1 MYTENVNGSTRLADA
16 LVDIDRFSAAQTCF
30 HRRPL
35 SSVLCRA
42 YGSYFAACVILT
54 VFPFSLL
61 VLGIW
66 VLGNT
71 DGDVTGG
78 IVMVAVSGLA
88 LIYVIAKTSSSAN
101 AYRKL
106 PPVVIRLESD
116 GMHKLAGRN
125 RANTLEWAKIQLVRI
140 HVESFTCFDVCNR
153 ICRAEIFDSTPNGRV
168 WIPKIKV
175 EEWEVQE
182 PLKLMVDALMSHA
195 PDPTIQ
201 PVAKTAYSVSVHGL
215 EVGRSKVFDYRW
227 QHRRANPPQSVD
239 VDLSSNAAAP
249 TAAMTG
255 SQLTAAHDP
264 ANEAPAA
271 TPL

>member
-1 MYTENVNGSTRLADA
+1 MYTENVNGSILLADT
-16 LVDIDRFSAAQTCF
+16 LVDIDRTSAAQTCF
-30 HRRPL
+30 HRRSL

-42 YGSYFAACVILT
+42 CGSYFAAWVILV
-54 VFPFSLL
+54 VFSISLL
-61 VLGIW
+61 VVGIW
-66 VLGNT
+66 NLGHT
-71 DGDVTGG
+71 DGDVTAG
-78 IVMVAVSGLA
+78 IGIIALFGPT
-88 LIYVIAKTSSSAN
+88 LIYVIAKTSSSVN

-116 GMHKLAGRN
+116 GVHKLAGRS

-168 WIPKIKV
+168 WIPKMKV

-182 PLKLMVDALMSHA
+182 PLKLIVDALMTHA

-201 PVAKTAYSVSVHGL
+201 PVAKTAHSFSVHGL
-215 EVGRSKVFDYRW
+215 EVGRAKVFDYRW
-227 QHRRANPPQSVD
+227 QHRRVNPAQSVN

-255 SQLTAAHDP
+255 SQLTATHEP
-264 ANEAPAA
+264 AIEAPAA